1 MVPMAECLLRTG
13 MIWGE
18 CHDNDGSYRSSGRIY
33 KVSYGKTKPAADF
46 NLATLSD
53 SELVKMQLHK
63 NDWFVRH
70 ARRILQ
76 ERSVAGKLSSQATSE
91 LQGLLQMTRKFHTNF
106 GLRGLCTQSGGCL
119 KRIF

>member
-1 MVPMAECLLRTG
+1 MAECLLRTG
-13 MIWGE
+13 MIWVK

-63 NDWFVRH
+63 
-70 ARRILQ
+70 
-76 ERSVAGKLSSQATSE
+76 K
-91 LQGLLQMTRKFHTNF
+91 
-106 GLRGLCTQSGGCL
+106 
-119 KRIF
+119 